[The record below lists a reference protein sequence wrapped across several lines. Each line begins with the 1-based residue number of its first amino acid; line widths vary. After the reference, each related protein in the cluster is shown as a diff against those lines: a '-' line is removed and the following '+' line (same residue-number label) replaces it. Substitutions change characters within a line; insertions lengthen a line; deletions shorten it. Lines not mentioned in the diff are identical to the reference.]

1 LLVTAGFASVG
12 DLRAAYFLLC
22 WLVQKQD
29 KTSIYH
35 NCPNSAKPPLLAVVS
50 IYSHI
55 HTKYILFI
63 LN

>member
-29 KTSIYH
+29 KTTITTTAPIAQNHRY
-35 NCPNSAKPPLLAVVS
+35 
-50 IYSHI
+50 
-55 HTKYILFI
+55 
-63 LN
+63 